1 MLLSLRCSAGLF
13 ICHEVR
19 RVSLRLLRFVFVL
32 LVLLGSAC
40 GAVAGAP
47 AVWRAA
53 TVAELEGVLPAR
65 APVEKERIETEM
77 RTATGII
84 DERGQM
90 IASVVLITAGY
101 AADGRYSHYFLAQA
115 PVAIGEHLQLA
126 PGAYVVGWKRAE
138 NGLVVH
144 FYEAASGVERG
155 AELAVPAAQ
164 AGRVESFHI
173 WPPSEGSNIQI
184 GRFFLRYRVGR

>member
-1 MLLSLRCSAGLF
+1 MRKFL
-13 ICHEVR
+13 V
-19 RVSLRLLRFVFVL
+19 VL
-32 LVLLGSAC
+32 LMLVGVGRGLA
-40 GAVAGAP
+40 AAP

-53 TVAELEGVLPAR
+53 SAAELEAALPAR

-84 DERGQM
+84 DDRGEI

-115 PVAIGEHLQLA
+115 PITIGEHLALG
-126 PGAYVVGWKRAE
+126 PGAYVVGWKRGE
-138 NGLVVH
+138 SGLVVH
-144 FYEAASGVERG
+144 FYEAGSGVERG

-173 WPPSEGSNIQI
+173 WPPGEGANIQI
-184 GRFFLRYRVGR
+184 GRFFLHYKLAK